1 MEVHI
6 TKVMDQ
12 LLKIKDNVLMKE
24 NNKRYIL
31 TYLSIKRSNSSKEKL
46 AEVGLTDY

>member
-6 TKVMDQ
+6 TKAMDQ

-31 TYLSIKRSNSSKEKL
+31 TYLSVKEAILPRRSWQK
-46 AEVGLTDY
+46 